1 MTSELKYDIELPA
14 HVSYI
19 LEQDFWMYEH
29 LNGAA
34 LQGRQRLVKFSSCV
48 SVYVRRGECRVE
60 INLVQYH
67 IKAPCMVTI
76 APGHILHASY
86 VSSDFDASFM
96 VLSKRMTDSLFMYL
110 NSAPEFVL
118 AHRHVVVPIAPEDT
132 EAFDRHYATL
142 KAITND
148 SENSHLYHAICFE
161 LVAFF
166 FRTTYKCYRSFSEQ
180 VKHQKSFV
188 SQQFLL
194 LAQTH
199 FRHERFLDFYAA
211 QLGLT
216 KKHMS
221 RTVKEQTGYTAV
233 EWIER
238 FIILEAKVM
247 LKSSTLTI
255 QQIAEELHFPSQS
268 LFGKYFKKNV
278 GMTPKEYRNH

>member
-48 SVYVRRGECRVE
+48 SIYVRRGECRAE
-60 INLVQYH
+60 LNLVQYH

-76 APGHILHASY
+76 APGHILHANY
-86 VSSDFDASFM
+86 VSPDFDASFM

-110 NSAPEFVL
+110 NSAPEYVL
-118 AHRHVVVPIAPEDT
+118 AHRYMVVPIATEDT
-132 EAFDRHYATL
+132 EAFDQHYATL
-142 KAITND
+142 KTISNEV
-148 SENSHLYHAICFE
+148 ENSHLYNAICFE
-161 LVAFF
+161 IVAFF
-166 FRTTYKCYRSFSEQ
+166 FRTAYKCYKVFAEE
-180 VKHQKSFV
+180 VKHQQSFV

-216 KKHMS
+216 KKHLS
-221 RTVKEQTGYTAV
+221 RTVKGQTGYTAV

-238 FIILEAKVM
+238 FVILEAKVM

>member
-1 MTSELKYDIELPA
+1 STKGYS
-14 HVSYI
+14 S
-19 LEQDFWMYEH
+19 
-29 LNGAA
+29 AA
-34 LQGRQRLVKFSSCV
+34 SDVNNRQ
-48 SVYVRRGECRVE
+48 
-60 INLVQYH
+60 
-67 IKAPCMVTI
+67 
-76 APGHILHASY
+76 
-86 VSSDFDASFM
+86 
-96 VLSKRMTDSLFMYL
+96 
-110 NSAPEFVL
+110 PEFVL